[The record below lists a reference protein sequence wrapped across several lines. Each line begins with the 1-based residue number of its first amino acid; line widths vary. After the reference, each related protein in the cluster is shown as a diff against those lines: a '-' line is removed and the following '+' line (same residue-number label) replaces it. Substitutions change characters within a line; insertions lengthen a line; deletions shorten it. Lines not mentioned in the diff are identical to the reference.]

1 MSDVVSFNTILKLK
15 EQNKSFSCEL
25 INGFDSE
32 FRKWYFN
39 QKENITKCFKKD
51 NLSFMIK
58 NYELIND
65 HFLSGVV
72 SKNKVSNFIRTLH
85 NQFKENQDE
94 YDKFVISL
102 YFYNIYRIY
111 DDALFSLTD
120 EKIKLLIY
128 IYSAF
133 EDEYKIEDLDK
144 ICDFLLDDNIYEEL
158 KNICGYENLKYV
170 LTDIVEEYLEDGVK
184 NNIPVSFFA
193 KKMISYYKELD
204 SIISDKKNVNELFKI
219 DPLTIEE
226 LCSKIKSQAD
236 GIISLMM
243 NGEKTDKS
251 VVMLEEGFY
260 LKSNM
265 DMLMFKLKNI
275 NKDEIDDCLLNI
287 KKIWESDDYL
297 INKLRSIFDYV
308 NSFDYTSV
316 KK

>member
-15 EQNKSFSCEL
+15 EQNKSFSCKL

-51 NLSFMIK
+51 NLSFMLK

-243 NGEKTDKS
+243 NDEKTDKS